1 MRFKEKLKKLM
12 VSNKIL
18 NLKEIQSFRETHSN
32 QKIVFTNGCFDILHV
47 GHIDYLRK
55 AADMGDLLV
64 VGLNSDES
72 VRKLKGAS
80 RPINNQNDRAEVLSA
95 LSFVDYIAI
104 FDEDTPL
111 DLIKIFQPDVL
122 VKGADYKPEE
132 VVGREEVEDLG
143 GKLVLIPFSKGKS
156 TTNTVRELKKL
167 QDELIKNR
175 LKESIIVKQQLLNNS
190 ECLKSISLLADEIRT
205 CLKNSGKL
213 ILCSN
218 GGSASDA
225 LHFAGEVVGR
235 YQRERRA
242 FPAVVLNADV
252 ATMTAL
258 SNDYGYSE
266 VFAKQA
272 EAHVSKNDVF
282 IGISTSG
289 NSENVLRA
297 VEVAKRK
304 GAVASALLGRDGGKI
319 ARKVDYPIIIPCDVT
334 ARVQETHICIIH
346 ILCELI
352 ETPLVML
359 ADE

>member
-1 MRFKEKLKKLM
+1 M
-12 VSNKIL
+12 VSNKKVL
-18 NLKEIQSFRETHSN
+18 NPEEIQNFRETHSN

-47 GHIDYLRK
+47 GHIGYLRK

-167 QDELIKNR
+167 QDALIKNR

-190 ECLKSISLLADEIRT
+190 ECLKNISLLADEIRT
-205 CLKNSGKL
+205 CLKNGGKL
-213 ILCSN
+213 ILCGN

-235 YQRERRA
+235 YA

-252 ATMTAL
+252 ATMTAI
-258 SNDYGYSE
+258 SNDYGYDD
-266 VFAKQA
+266 VFARQA
-272 EAHVSKNDVF
+272 EAHVKKDDIF
-282 IGISTSG
+282 LGISTSG
-289 NSENVLRA
+289 NSENVLKA
-297 VEVAKRK
+297 VEIAKQK
-304 GAVASALLGRDGGKI
+304 GAITSALLGKDGGKI

-334 ARVQETHICIIH
+334 ARIQETHICIIH
-346 ILCELI
+346 IICELI

-359 ADE
+359 QRS

>member
-1 MRFKEKLKKLM
+1 MRFKEKYMMKKVL
-12 VSNKIL
+12 SFEEL
-18 NLKEIQSFRETHSN
+18 QSFRETHSN

-47 GHIDYLRK
+47 GHVDYLRK
-55 AADMGDLLV
+55 AADLGDILV

-72 VRKLKGAS
+72 VHKLKGAS
-80 RPINNQNDRAEVLSA
+80 RPINNQNDRAEILSA

-104 FDEDTPL
+104 FDEDTPIN
-111 DLIKIFQPDVL
+111 LIKILQPDVL
-122 VKGADYKPEE
+122 AKGADYKPEE
-132 VVGREEVEDLG
+132 VVGRKEVEDRG
-143 GKLVLIPFSKGKS
+143 GKLALIPFVEGKS
-156 TTNTVRELKKL
+156 TTNTECRLKKL
-167 QDELIKNR
+167 QDELIKDR
-175 LKESIIVKQQLLNNS
+175 LKESIIIKQQLLNNS
-190 ECLKSISLLADEIRT
+190 ECLKNISLLADQIRVS
-205 CLKNSGKL
+205 LHNGGKL
-213 ILCSN
+213 ILCGN

-252 ATMTAL
+252 ATMTAI

-266 VFAKQA
+266 VFARQA

-297 VEVAKRK
+297 VEVAKQK

-319 ARKVDYPIIIPCDVT
+319 ARKVDYPVIIPCDVT

>member
-1 MRFKEKLKKLM
+1 M
-12 VSNKIL
+12 
-18 NLKEIQSFRETHSN
+18 
-32 QKIVFTNGCFDILHV
+32 
-47 GHIDYLRK
+47 
-55 AADMGDLLV
+55 
-64 VGLNSDES
+64 
-72 VRKLKGAS
+72 
-80 RPINNQNDRAEVLSA
+80 
-95 LSFVDYIAI
+95 
-104 FDEDTPL
+104 
-111 DLIKIFQPDVL
+111 
-122 VKGADYKPEE
+122 
-132 VVGREEVEDLG
+132 GREEVEDRG
-143 GKLVLIPFSKGKS
+143 GKLALLPFVEGKS
-156 TTNTVRELKKL
+156 TTNTECRLKKL

-175 LKESIIVKQQLLNNS
+175 LKESIIIKQQLLNNS
-190 ECLKSISLLADEIRT
+190 ECLKNISLLADQIRS
-205 CLKNSGKL
+205 CIKNGGKL
-213 ILCSN
+213 VLCGN

-225 LHFAGEVVGR
+225 LHFAAEVVGR

-266 VFAKQA
+266 VFARQA

-304 GAVASALLGRDGGKI
+304 GAVVSALLGRDGGKI
-319 ARKVDYPIIIPCDVT
+319 AKKVDYPIIIPCDVA